1 MDMNRF
7 ASFAKYTIMII
18 IAIVS
23 IIPIVWMITGAS
35 RPYEELFKYSN
46 SFNIHLFVPVHPTL
60 QNFKDVI
67 FNERNPFLTYIG
79 NTLFVASIVTV
90 LVLLINSMAAFAFA
104 KLRFRGKAIVFAL
117 FMSAMIIPG
126 EVTLVPNYLLMHN
139 FGWLDSYKALIIP
152 SMLSVFGIF
161 LLRQFFAEI
170 PDEILEAAKID
181 GATMPRTFAR
191 IVLPAAV
198 PPMITLGLMTFLG
211 NWDSYLWPLIVIND
225 DKKQMI
231 QVAIAAFSSAEGTD
245 WSKIL
250 AASTIS
256 TVPILILF
264 LFLQRYYIQG
274 ITASGVKG

>member
-1 MDMNRF
+1 MNRF
-7 ASFAKYTIMII
+7 ASFLKYTAMII
-18 IAIVS
+18 LAVIS
-23 IIPIVWMITGAS
+23 IIPIIWMISGAM
-35 RPYEELFKYSN
+35 RPYEELFKYAN

-67 FNERNPFLTYIG
+67 FNERNPFLRYIV
-79 NTLFVASIVTV
+79 NTLMVASLVTV
-90 LVLLINSMAAFAFA
+90 LVLLINSMSAFAFA
-104 KLRFRGKAIVFAL
+104 KLRFRGKAVIFAL

-126 EVTLVPNYLLMHN
+126 EVTLVPNYLLMHY
-139 FGWLDSYKALIIP
+139 FDWLNSYKALIIP

-181 GATMPRTFAR
+181 GASMPRTFAN

-231 QVAIAAFSSAEGTD
+231 QVAIAAFSSVEGTD

-274 ITASGVKG
+274 ITMSGVKG

>member
-1 MDMNRF
+1 MSRI
-7 ASFAKYTIMII
+7 ASFFKYTIMII
-18 IAIVS
+18 LAIVS
-23 IIPIVWMITGAS
+23 IIPIFWMISGAS

-79 NTLFVASIVTV
+79 NTLFVASIVTAM
-90 LVLLINSMAAFAFA
+90 VLLINAMSAFAFA
-104 KLRFRGKAIVFAL
+104 KLRFRGKAVVFAL

-181 GATMPRTFAR
+181 GASMPRTFLR
-191 IVLPAAV
+191 IVLPATV
-198 PPMITLGLMTFLG
+198 PPLITLGLMTFLG

-256 TVPILILF
+256 TVPILIIF

-274 ITASGVKG
+274 ITMSGVKG

>member
-1 MDMNRF
+1 MNRF

>member
-1 MDMNRF
+1 MNRF
-7 ASFAKYTIMII
+7 ASFAKYTAMII
-18 IAIVS
+18 IAIIS

-79 NTLFVASIVTV
+79 NTLFVAAIVTV

-126 EVTLVPNYLLMHN
+126 EVTLVPNYLLMHA

>member
-1 MDMNRF
+1 MNRF

-23 IIPIVWMITGAS
+23 IIPIIWMITGAS
-35 RPYEELFKYSN
+35 RPYAELFKYSN
-46 SFNIHLFVPVHPTL
+46 SFNIHLFVPVQPTL

-139 FGWLDSYKALIIP
+139 FGWLDSYKSLIIP

-161 LLRQFFAEI
+161 LLRQFFAEV

-256 TVPILILF
+256 TVPILVLF

-274 ITASGVKG
+274 ITMSGVKG

>member
-1 MDMNRF
+1 MHRF
-7 ASFAKYTIMII
+7 ASIVKYTVMTVLAVI
-18 IAIVS
+18 S
-23 IIPIVWMITGAS
+23 IIPILWMISGS
-35 RPYEELFKYSN
+35 LRPYEELFKYSSSLN
-46 SFNIHLFVPVHPTL
+46 FHLFVPVQPTL
-60 QNFKDVI
+60 ANFKEVI
-67 FNERNPFLTYIG
+67 FNESNPFIRYIA
-79 NTLFVASIVTV
+79 NTLFVAGIVTL
-90 LVLLINSMAAFAFA
+90 LVLLVNSMSAFAFA
-104 KLRFRGKAIVFAL
+104 KLRFRGKVVVFAL

-126 EVTLVPNYLLMHN
+126 EVTLVPNYLLMN
-139 FGWLDSYKALIIP
+139 YFGWLNSYKALVIP

-181 GATMPRTFAR
+181 GASMPRIFSS
-191 IVLPAAV
+191 IVLPAVV
-198 PPMITLGLMTFLG
+198 PPMITLALMTFLG

-231 QVAIAAFSSAEGTD
+231 QVAIAAFSSVEGTD

-274 ITASGVKG
+274 ITMSGVKG

>member
-1 MDMNRF
+1 MNRL
-7 ASFAKYTIMII
+7 ASLAKYTIMII
-18 IAIVS
+18 LAVIS
-23 IIPIVWMITGAS
+23 IIPILWMISGS
-35 RPYEELFKYSN
+35 LRSYEELFKYAS
-46 SFNIHLFVPVHPTL
+46 SFNIHLFVPVRPTL
-60 QNFKDVI
+60 DNFKEVI
-67 FNERNPFLTYIG
+67 FNERNPFLRYIG
-79 NTLFVASIVTV
+79 NTLFVATIVTV
-90 LVLLINSMAAFAFA
+90 MVLLINSMSAFAFA
-104 KLRFRGKAIVFAL
+104 KLRFRGKGLIFAL

-126 EVTLVPNYLLMHN
+126 EVTLVPNYLLMN
-139 FGWLDSYKALIIP
+139 YFGWLDSYRALIVP

-181 GATMPRTFAR
+181 GATMARTFSS
-191 IVLPAAV
+191 IVLPAAI

-231 QVAIAAFSSAEGTD
+231 QVAIAAFSSVEGTD

-274 ITASGVKG
+274 ITMSGVKG

>member
-1 MDMNRF
+1 MNRF
-7 ASFAKYTIMII
+7 ASIAKYTVMTVLAVI
-18 IAIVS
+18 S
-23 IIPIVWMITGAS
+23 IIPIIWMISGS
-35 RPYEELFKYSN
+35 LRPYEELFKYS
-46 SFNIHLFVPVHPTL
+46 SSLNIHLFVPVQPTL
-60 QNFKDVI
+60 ANFKEVI
-67 FNERNPFLTYIG
+67 FSERNPFLRYIA
-79 NTLFVASIVTV
+79 NTLFVAGIVTL
-90 LVLLINSMAAFAFA
+90 LVLLVNSMSAFAFA
-104 KLRFRGKAIVFAL
+104 KLRFRGKALVFAL

-126 EVTLVPNYLLMHN
+126 EVTLVPNYLLMN
-139 FGWLDSYKALIIP
+139 YFGWLNSYKALVIP

-181 GATMPRTFAR
+181 GASMTRTFSS

-198 PPMITLGLMTFLG
+198 PPMITLALMTFLG

-225 DKKQMI
+225 EKKQMI
-231 QVAIAAFSSAEGTD
+231 QVAIATFSSVEGTD

-274 ITASGVKG
+274 ITMSGVKG